1 MTESDFT
8 NLPPANPLQSPAVHR
23 QEYDNIP
30 PLKPNTWLWQ
40 SIVITLCCS
49 PLFGI
54 IALVNAVQVSS
65 SYSAG
70 NYEKAERA
78 SKRARLWT
86 LVGLIAGIIY
96 YIVMIILMTTG
107 NLPAG
112 MEQILEESRE
122 SIYNF

>member
-8 NLPPANPLQSPAVHR
+8 NLPPANPLQSPVVHR
-23 QEYDNIP
+23 QEYDDIP

>member
-1 MTESDFT
+1 MTDTDFA
-8 NLPPANPLQSPAVHR
+8 NLPPENPVQPPVVPRH
-23 QEYDNIP
+23 EYNDIP

-54 IALVNAVQVSS
+54 IALLNAAQVNSA
-65 SYSAG
+65 YFAG

-78 SKRARLWT
+78 SRRAKIWS
-86 LVGLIAGIIY
+86 LVGLITGIIY
-96 YIVMIILMTTG
+96 YIVMIILMQTG

-112 MEQILEESRE
+112 MERILQESQQ
-122 SIYNF
+122 SIYNY